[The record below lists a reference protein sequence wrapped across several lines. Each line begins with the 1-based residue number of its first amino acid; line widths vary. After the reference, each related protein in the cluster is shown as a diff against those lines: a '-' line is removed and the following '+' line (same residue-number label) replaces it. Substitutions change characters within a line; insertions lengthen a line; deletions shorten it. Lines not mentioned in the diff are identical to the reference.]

1 MLENNNNFHL
11 VRRKKHNIGEKRQF
25 SSPPGILLEQIFVC
39 AAGKLDTSKTFPET
53 SINIFPTDIDRL
65 LAENMCF
72 RLNTKCKSLK
82 KTRELT
88 HVQREAVNSKSSET
102 FDRNQAKLFEETQA
116 GNT

>member
-1 MLENNNNFHL
+1 MQHQYCPDQELKTPEMSENNKKIHL
-11 VRRKKHNIGEKRQF
+11 VRQKKHNIGEKQQF

-72 RLNTKCKSLK
+72 RLNTKC
-82 KTRELT
+82 
-88 HVQREAVNSKSSET
+88 NP
-102 FDRNQAKLFEETQA
+102 EEN
-116 GNT
+116 GNP